1 MNTSLYSRF
10 SLAFLLLS
18 FLVSLQLAGQT
29 KQDFEKIFLKETGGQ
44 STGQTHS
51 QFRNITQLSYYPD
64 TLPSWFFKPPVSS
77 AESIYALGISDPDL
91 TPTDAAMQALHRAK
105 TMAVLYNRAQIQYFR
120 DVYSVE
126 YTEGRRKRYGQRF
139 DTYFKISSSGFADS
153 LCFSIINHHFT
164 RYNEAV
170 VLVRYSPMNETSFS
184 SNSDMIS
191 TVGTALYIEAQI
203 GEAFEPQ
210 AEYEFTS
217 VLRPYGEPIQS
228 SQFTYREKGNRF
240 LSMSQF
246 LGENHNFPLFTYK
259 YANPDWAHN
268 TQPLVSYNG
277 LWSAFSKKLLRQLT
291 LETEQSSIR
300 IRTLEE
306 QYSPE
311 MRNLSR
317 EVAIKTAKMFINGIE
332 FGRDSIS
339 FDIQLKDIK

>member
-1 MNTSLYSRF
+1 MNNSFYLRS
-10 SLAFLLLS
+10 SLAFFLLI
-18 FLVSLQLAGQT
+18 FLVSIKSAGQT

-44 STGQTHS
+44 SSGQTHS
-51 QFRNITQLSYYPD
+51 QFKNITTLSYYPD
-64 TLPSWFFKPPVSS
+64 TLPSWFFAPPTSS
-77 AESIYALGISDPDL
+77 FENIYAIGISDPDL
-91 TPTDAAMQALHRAK
+91 TASDAALQALHRAK
-105 TMAVLYNRAQIQYFR
+105 TMAILFNRAQIQYFR
-120 DVYSVE
+120 DIYSVE

-153 LCFSIINHHFT
+153 LSFSIINHHFT

-170 VLVRYSPMNETSFS
+170 ILIRYSPIDIDSQS
-184 SNSDMIS
+184 SMYDMIS

-210 AEYEFTS
+210 AEYEFVS
-217 VLRPYGEPIQS
+217 ALRPYGKPIES

-240 LSMSQF
+240 LSISQF
-246 LGENHNFPLFTYK
+246 QGENHNFPLFTYK
-259 YANPDWAHN
+259 YANPSWAHN

-277 LWSAFSKKLLRQLT
+277 LWSVFSKKLLRQLT
-291 LETEQSSIR
+291 LETEQSSIK

-332 FGRDSIS
+332 FGRDSIG
-339 FDIQLKDIK
+339 FDIQLRDIK